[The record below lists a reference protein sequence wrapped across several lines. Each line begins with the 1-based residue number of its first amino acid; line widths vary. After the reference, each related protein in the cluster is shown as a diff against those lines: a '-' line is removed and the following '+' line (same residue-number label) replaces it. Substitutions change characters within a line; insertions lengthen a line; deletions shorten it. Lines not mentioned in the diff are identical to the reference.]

1 MVSYAVAMEH
11 TINKT
16 LIIRLSSIGDVIL
29 ATPLARI
36 LREKLPSA
44 QVDFLVKR
52 EYAPLVRHNPHL
64 SSVIELDTQSGFEHL
79 RGLRKR
85 IRQEHY
91 DLIIDVQGN
100 LRSVFL
106 RTGSSENLVSVNKR
120 KLARFLLINFKWNV
134 YRSAPAVCVR
144 YLETLRRFPLFDD
157 GKGLEVFIPKEISDH
172 VRQHL
177 ESTGLGNCEN
187 VVGLCP
193 GSRHATKRWLQERF
207 AQLAITLIKEERM
220 GVFLF
225 GGLGDRELCA
235 SIERQIM
242 ESTGNQE
249 SIANFAGVFSLL
261 ETAVAMDACDVVVT
275 NDTGLLH
282 LAAARKRKVV
292 AIFGPTVKEF
302 GFFPYGTESKV
313 FEHAGLYCRP
323 CTHVGGKVCPEGHFR
338 CMKDTSVDDVL
349 SGVRSFLPV
358 TA

>member
-1 MVSYAVAMEH
+1 MEH

-29 ATPLARI
+29 ATPLARV
-36 LREKLPSA
+36 LREQFPSA
-44 QVDFLVKR
+44 QIDFLVKK
-52 EYAPLVRHNPHL
+52 EYAALVRHNPHL
-64 SSVIELDTQSGFEHL
+64 NSVIELDPEGGLRHL
-79 RGLRKR
+79 RGLRQR
-85 IRQEHY
+85 IRRERY
-91 DLIIDVQGN
+91 DLIIDIQGN
-100 LRSVFL
+100 LRSTFL

-134 YRSAPAVCVR
+134 YRSAPPVSVR

-177 ESTGLGNCEN
+177 ESTGLDNYES

-207 AQLAITLIKEERM
+207 AELAITLIKEERM
-220 GVFLF
+220 GVLLF
-225 GGLGDRELCA
+225 GGKDDRERCA
-235 SIERQIM
+235 WIEEQIV
-242 ESTGNQE
+242 EATRNRRSV
-249 SIANFAGVFSLL
+249 ANFAGVFSLL
-261 ETAVAMDACDVVVT
+261 ETAAAMDACEVVVT

-292 AIFGPTVKEF
+292 AIFGPTVKAF

-313 FEHAGLYCRP
+313 FERAGLYCRP
-323 CTHVGGKVCPEGHFR
+323 CTHIGGKVCPEGHFR

-349 SGVRSFLPV
+349 SGVRSFVPV